1 MQTGDKDHI
10 LIVGAG
16 QAGGRAA
23 QALRREGFQGR
34 ITLIGEEQEAPYE
47 RPPLSK
53 DVLRGER
60 PPSAGALFNPDFFA
74 ENAITLVTGVRV
86 DGIEPSDGRALLG
99 NGERLAYDKLLL
111 CTGGRVR
118 TLPFAPI
125 GRAGVYYLRTA
136 TDALALSQAIWS
148 ARRLVIIGGG
158 YLALE
163 AAASAK
169 SLGIEVTIIEMAPN
183 LLARALATDIAS
195 YVMDIH
201 RRRGVEFYFGA
212 TATEIIGEHKVEA
225 VELADG
231 TRLPA
236 DIVLV
241 AIGIVPQ
248 VELAA
253 HAGARIEDGIWIDDC
268 GKTTIEGVYATGDV
282 ANFHNPTLNQRMRLE
297 SWQNAQN
304 QPAAIA
310 SAICGKP
317 RLYSEVPW
325 FWSDQYEFNIQ
336 SVGAPQHT
344 DTIVARGDP
353 TTGRFGCFNLANDA
367 LVGATGFN
375 TPGDVRWAR
384 KMIAANAQPDIRALA
399 DPTIKLKFP

>member
-1 MQTGDKDHI
+1 MQSGDKDHI

-23 QALRREGFQGR
+23 QALRREGFRGR
-34 ITLIGEEQEAPYE
+34 ITLIGEEREAPYE

-53 DVLRGER
+53 DVLRGEK

-74 ENAITLVTGVRV
+74 ENAINLVTGVRV

-99 NGERLAYDKLLL
+99 SGERLAYDKLLL

-125 GRAGVYYLRTA
+125 GRAGVYYLRTG
-136 TDALALSQAIWS
+136 TDALALREAIRS

-169 SLGIEVTIIEMAPN
+169 SLGVEVTIVEMTPH

-201 RRRGVEFYFGA
+201 RRRRVEFYFGA
-212 TATEIIGEHKVEA
+212 TATDILGERKVEA

-241 AIGIVPQ
+241 AIGIVPR
-248 VELAA
+248 VELAG
-253 HAGARIEDGIWIDDC
+253 HAGARIEDGIWIDNW
-268 GKTTIEGVYATGDV
+268 GRTTLKGVYAAGNV
-282 ANFHNPTLNQRMRLE
+282 ANFHHGTLNQRLRLE
-297 SWQNAQN
+297 SWQNAEN
-304 QPAAIA
+304 QPVAVAA
-310 SAICGKP
+310 AICGKP
-317 RLYSEVPW
+317 KSYDDVPW
-325 FWSDQYEFNIQ
+325 SWSDQYEFNIQ

-344 DTIVARGDP
+344 DAIVVRGDP
-353 TTGRFGCFNLANDA
+353 TTGRFSCFNLANGA

-375 TPGDVRWAR
+375 MPGDVRWAR
-384 KMIAANAQPDIRALA
+384 RLIAANAQPDVRALA
-399 DPTIKLKFP
+399 DPTVKLKFP

>member
-268 GKTTIEGVYATGDV
+268 GKTTIEGVYAAGDV

-353 TTGRFGCFNLANDA
+353 TTGRFSCFQSC
-367 LVGATGFN
+367 
-375 TPGDVRWAR
+375 
-384 KMIAANAQPDIRALA
+384 K
-399 DPTIKLKFP
+399 

>member
-1 MQTGDKDHI
+1 MDM
-10 LIVGAG
+10 
-16 QAGGRAA
+16 
-23 QALRREGFQGR
+23 F
-34 ITLIGEEQEAPYE
+34 
-47 RPPLSK
+47 
-53 DVLRGER
+53 
-60 PPSAGALFNPDFFA
+60 
-74 ENAITLVTGVRV
+74 
-86 DGIEPSDGRALLG
+86 
-99 NGERLAYDKLLL
+99 
-111 CTGGRVR
+111 
-118 TLPFAPI
+118 
-125 GRAGVYYLRTA
+125 
-136 TDALALSQAIWS
+136 
-148 ARRLVIIGGG
+148 
-158 YLALE
+158 
-163 AAASAK
+163 
-169 SLGIEVTIIEMAPN
+169 
-183 LLARALATDIAS
+183 IA
-195 YVMDIH
+195 VA
-201 RRRGVEFYFGA
+201 RGVEFYFGA

-268 GKTTIEGVYATGDV
+268 GKTTIEGVYAAGDV

-317 RLYSEVPW
+317 KLYSEVPW

-353 TTGRFGCFNLANDA
+353 TTGRFSCFNLANDG